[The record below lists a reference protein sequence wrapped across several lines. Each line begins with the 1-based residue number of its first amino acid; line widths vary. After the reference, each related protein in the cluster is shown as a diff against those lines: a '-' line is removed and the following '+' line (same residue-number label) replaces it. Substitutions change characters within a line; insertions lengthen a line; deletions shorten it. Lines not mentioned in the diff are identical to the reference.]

1 MKRSLVVFYLLLLSL
16 CVSSLVQL
24 PARVLA
30 QATTAASA
38 PANPQTLSLAGL
50 RERVSVRKDERGIPY
65 IEAKNEADLYFAQG
79 YVTASDRLWQM
90 DLFRRSMRGELA
102 EIFGSAVL
110 EEDKRHRV
118 YGFAK
123 TAESNAANA
132 SGPVRAALEAYA
144 RGVNAFIESRDQKSL
159 PPEFQ
164 ILGYKPRAWTVADSL
179 VIGKLFSE
187 ALSTTWPTDVM
198 RAALASLPPEKRDV
212 LLPETS
218 PLDVPVVGSDGPVK
232 DKAARKV
239 SRRATPAPSPMS
251 EAQMKATLAET
262 ALIQETMNSSLARAG
277 MYMEDR
283 AVSNNWVVS
292 GKRTATGK
300 PLLANDP
307 HLQASAPS
315 IWYMTHLSAPGLR
328 VAGVTAPGAP
338 GIILGHNE
346 RIAWGATN
354 LGPDAQDL
362 YLEKFDPNNPR
373 SYMTPAGWR
382 EVEVRHEEI
391 KVRKTFTDTATTIT
405 PLDVSVTR
413 HGPIILEKGGARYA
427 LRWSALD
434 AQSVEFEAFYYINR
448 ARDWNEFRAA
458 LKNYTGPTQNFVY
471 ADTGGHIGYYG
482 AGLIPIRKSGD
493 GSVPY
498 DGSTDEGE
506 WTGIIPFDKLPHLY
520 DPPKGFILTA
530 NQRVVGRDY
539 PYFLTHAW
547 APPYRARRI
556 QDLLQAKQKLTVEDL
571 RAMQGDTFSYA
582 SENFVRAAVE
592 IARQTPPTSVD
603 EKWRDAVRMLE
614 KWDRHV
620 DTDSREALLA
630 VLMRDAFR
638 KRVIEA
644 GLGAEMAKA
653 YGFNSFTST
662 FIDSVLMARSPAW
675 LPKEFKNY
683 GELLRASYED
693 ARALMTKNIGAD
705 ETEWTWGRYQKFN
718 FRHPLAVA
726 PLVGQQFIVAPLPQ
740 NGSIASINVG
750 QNVSMRFIAD
760 TGNWDNTRHGIT
772 LGESGDPN
780 SPHWKDQLADWR
792 AATPRAFPFN
802 DAAINT
808 ATKETIWLVP
818 ATK

>member
-1 MKRSLVVFYLLLLSL
+1 MMKRSLVIFYLLLSL
-16 CVSSLVQL
+16 CFSSLVQQ
-24 PARVLA
+24 PGRVLA
-30 QATTAASA
+30 QGLASV
-38 PANPQTLSLAGL
+38 PANSQTLNLAGL
-50 RERVSVRKDERGIPY
+50 RERVTVRKDERGIPY
-65 IEAKNEADLYFAQG
+65 IEAKNETDLYFAQG
-79 YVTASDRLWQM
+79 YVTASDRLWQI
-90 DLFRRSMRGELA
+90 DLYRRSMRGELA

-110 EEDKRHRV
+110 EEDKRHRI

-123 TAESNAANA
+123 ISEANAASV
-132 SGPVRAALEAYA
+132 SGLARAALEAYA

-159 PPEFQ
+159 PLEFQ

-179 VIGKLFSE
+179 VIGKLFAES
-187 ALSTTWPTDVM
+187 LSTTWHTDIM
-198 RAALASLPPEKRDV
+198 RAALASLSPEKRNT

-218 PLDVPVVGSDGPVK
+218 PLDVPIVGSDGP
-232 DKAARKV
+232 DKAKPARKA
-239 SRRATPAPSPMS
+239 SLRTTQSPLRLS
-251 EAQMKATLAET
+251 EAEMKASLLET
-262 ALIQETMNSSLARAG
+262 ALIQETTGRTLARAG

-354 LGPDAQDL
+354 LGPDVQDL
-362 YLEKFDPNNPR
+362 YLEKFAPNNPR

-391 KVRKTFTDTATTIT
+391 KVRKTFTDTATEVT

-427 LRWSALD
+427 LRWPALD
-434 AQSVEFEAFYYINR
+434 AQSVEFAAFYDINH
-448 ARDWNEFRAA
+448 ARDWDEFRAA
-458 LKNYTGPTQNFVY
+458 LKNYRGPTQNFVY

-482 AGLIPIRKSGD
+482 AGNIPIRKSGD

-506 WTGIIPFDKLPHLY
+506 WTGFIPFDKLPHLY
-520 DPPKGFILTA
+520 DPPKGFIMTA
-530 NQRVVGRDY
+530 NQRVVGHDY
-539 PYFLTHAW
+539 PYFLTHEW
-547 APPYRARRI
+547 SPPYRAHRI
-556 QDLLQAKQKLTVEDL
+556 QDLLQAKQKLSVEDF
-571 RAMQGDTFSYA
+571 RAIQSDTYSYA

-592 IARQTPPTSVD
+592 IARGTPPATGD
-603 EKWRDAVRMLE
+603 EKWRDAVRMVE

-620 DTDSREALLA
+620 DTDSHEALLA
-630 VLMRDAFR
+630 ILMRDAFR
-638 KRVIEA
+638 RRVIEA
-644 GLGAEMAKA
+644 GLGADMAKA
-653 YGFNSFTST
+653 YGYNSFTGT
-662 FIDSVLMARSPAW
+662 FTDRMLVERPPAW

-683 GELLRASYED
+683 GELLRACYED
-693 ARALMTKNIGAD
+693 ARSLMTKDIGAD
-705 ETEWTWGRYQKFN
+705 ETEWTWGREQTFN
-718 FRHPLAVA
+718 FRHPLAGV
-726 PLVGQQFIVAPLPQ
+726 PFIGQPFLIAPLPQ
-740 NGSIASINVG
+740 NGSISSINVG
-750 QNVSMRFIAD
+750 QSVSMRFIAD
-760 TGNWDNTRHGIT
+760 TSDWDNTRHGIT

-792 AATPRAFPFN
+792 AVTPRAFPFN

-808 ATKETIWLVP
+808 ATKETILLMP

>member
-1 MKRSLVVFYLLLLSL
+1 
-16 CVSSLVQL
+16 
-24 PARVLA
+24 
-30 QATTAASA
+30 
-38 PANPQTLSLAGL
+38 
-50 RERVSVRKDERGIPY
+50 
-65 IEAKNEADLYFAQG
+65 
-79 YVTASDRLWQM
+79 
-90 DLFRRSMRGELA
+90 
-102 EIFGSAVL
+102 VL
-110 EEDKRHRV
+110 EEDKRHRI

-123 TAESNAANA
+123 ISEANAAST
-132 SGPVRAALEAYA
+132 SGPVRAALEAYT
-144 RGVNAFIESRDQKSL
+144 RGVNAFIESLDQKSL

-164 ILGYKPRAWTVADSL
+164 IIGYKPRAWTVADSL
-179 VIGKLFSE
+179 VIGKLLAE

-198 RAALASLPPEKRDV
+198 RAALASLPPEKRNM

-218 PLDVPVVGSDGPVK
+218 PLDVPIVGSDGPGT
-232 DKAARKV
+232 DRPARKAS
-239 SRRATPAPSPMS
+239 SRPTPAPLRLS
-251 EAQMKATLAET
+251 EAEMKATLIET
-262 ALIQETMNSSLARAG
+262 ALIQETTARTLARAG
-277 MYMEDR
+277 VYMEDR
-283 AVSNNWVVS
+283 AMSNNWVVS

-328 VAGVTAPGAP
+328 VAGVTVPGAP

-346 RIAWGATN
+346 HIAWGATN
-354 LGPDAQDL
+354 LGPDVQDL

-373 SYMTPAGWR
+373 SYMTPTGWR

-391 KVRKTFTDTATTIT
+391 KVRKSFTETATAVT

-427 LRWSALD
+427 LRWTALE
-434 AQSVEFEAFYYINR
+434 AQNVEFMAFYDINH
-448 ARDWNEFRAA
+448 ARDWDEFRAA
-458 LKNYTGPTQNFVY
+458 LKNYRGPTQNFVY

-482 AGLIPIRKSGD
+482 AGNIPIRKSGD
-493 GSVPY
+493 GSIPY

-506 WTGIIPFDKLPHLY
+506 WTGFIPFDKLPHLY
-520 DPPKGFILTA
+520 DPPKGFIMTA

-539 PYFLTHAW
+539 PYFLTHEW
-547 APPYRARRI
+547 SPPYRARRI
-556 QDLLQAKQKLTVEDL
+556 QDLLQAKQKLTVEDF
-571 RAMQGDTFSYA
+571 RSIQSDTYSYA
-582 SENFVRAAVE
+582 AENFVRATVE
-592 IARQTPPTSVD
+592 IARQTPPASVD

-620 DTDSREALLA
+620 ETDSHEAPLA

-638 KRVIEA
+638 RRVIVA
-644 GLGAEMAKA
+644 GLGADMAKE
-653 YGFNSFTST
+653 YGFNSFTGAFT
-662 FIDSVLMARSPAW
+662 DRVLMERPPAW

-683 GELLRASYED
+683 AELLRACYED

-718 FRHPLAVA
+718 FRHPLASV
-726 PLVGQQFIVAPLPQ
+726 PFIGQPFLIAPLPQ
-740 NGSIASINVG
+740 NGSNSSINVG

-760 TGNWDNTRHGIT
+760 TSNWDNTRHGIT

-792 AATPRAFPFN
+792 AANPRVFPFN
-802 DAAINT
+802 DTAIN
-808 ATKETIWLVP
+808 AAKKETITLMP